1 MLQKQTVE
9 PNTFLILKNL
19 MQIPALK
26 SFYLVGGTCLAL
38 RYGHRTSVDLDFF
51 SITDFTNDELNT
63 NLLNAGIPFTY
74 NNLQNKIGL
83 FGYIDNIKVDFVKH
97 HHFKQIDKAV
107 IIDDIRM
114 FGDRDIIAMK
124 IFAILQR
131 AQKKDF
137 WDLAELFRHYSF
149 KQCIEAY
156 TEKYPANQMLISIPY
171 AIAYFADAEA
181 SEGPI
186 SLKGQTWESVKKI
199 IQQKV
204 NDYLK

>member
-1 MLQKQTVE
+1 
-9 PNTFLILKNL
+9 
-19 MQIPALK
+19 
-26 SFYLVGGTCLAL
+26 
-38 RYGHRTSVDLDFF
+38 
-51 SITDFTNDELNT
+51 
-63 NLLNAGIPFTY
+63 
-74 NNLQNKIGL
+74 
-83 FGYIDNIKVDFVKH
+83 
-97 HHFKQIDKAV
+97 
-107 IIDDIRM
+107 M

-137 WDLAELFRHYSF
+137 WDLAELFQHYSF

-181 SEGPI
+181 SEDPI

>member
-1 MLQKQTVE
+1 MLQKHTVE
-9 PNTFLILKNL
+9 PNTFLILKTL
-19 MQIPALK
+19 MQIPALS
-26 SFYLVGGTCLAL
+26 SFHLVGGTCLSL

-51 SITDFTNDELNT
+51 SIADFTNEELNT
-63 NLLNAGIPFTY
+63 NLLNAGIPFKY

-83 FGYIDNIKVDFVKH
+83 FGYIDNIKIDFVKH

-137 WDLAELFRHYSF
+137 WDLAELLQHYSF
-149 KQCIEAY
+149 KDCIDAY
-156 TEKYPANQMLISIPY
+156 FKKYPANQMLISIPY
-171 AIAYFADAEA
+171 AVTYFADADQ
-181 SEGPI
+181 SEDPI
-186 SLKGQTWESVKKI
+186 SLKGQTWNSVKKI
-199 IQQKV
+199 VQQKV
-204 NDYLK
+204 NEYLK